1 MADSE
6 EDTRRFITYGYY
18 YRDYDWNGDQLIKYT
33 PIGWKYPTVE
43 DFYERSTQDFLKD
56 KEEII

>member
-18 YRDYDWNGDQLIKYT
+18 YRDYDWIGDQLIIDT

-43 DFYERSTQDFLKD
+43 DFDEGSKQVFLKD
-56 KEEII
+56 